1 MKQTVRVPG
10 TEAVAS
16 EITGPHSRIRTGIR
30 QLQVSAWSWLLHPTR
45 PRLGA
50 VWGPLHPTRP
60 RLGAVCGPLHPTR
73 PQVPASGG
81 TASWPINAAVPEAYW
96 AACTQLASSLL
107 MVAAPGL
114 GGVDV
119 DAGEPWVGRG
129 LAVSLEATH
138 PWLGNVGGVLGGA
151 PIRPRATSGE
161 CSTRGKARASESIP
175 EGSDN
180 LSPPTYVV
188 MSPPTYVIM
197 FPLTYVVG
205 FEKTFSKIQNGR
217 YKQKNSQHNLA
228 HQNK

>member
-1 MKQTVRVPG
+1 MGCCILLGCRSLLRGK
-10 TEAVAS
+10 
-16 EITGPHSRIRTGIR
+16 
-30 QLQVSAWSWLLHPTR
+30 LQV
-45 PRLGA
+45 G
-50 VWGPLHPTRP
+50 
-60 RLGAVCGPLHPTR
+60 
-73 PQVPASGG
+73 QKNAS
-81 TASWPINAAVPEAYW
+81 VPEADW
-96 AACTQLASSLL
+96 AVCTQLANSPL
-107 MVAAPGL
+107 MVSAPGL
-114 GGVDV
+114 RGVDF

-161 CSTRGKARASESIP
+161 CSTRGKAHASESIS
-175 EGSDN
+175 EESDN

-188 MSPPTYVIM
+188 MTPPTYVIM

-228 HQNK
+228 HQNKYTKKTSSVIRDVYSGSRIWLFPIPDHTGSFFCILVLVG